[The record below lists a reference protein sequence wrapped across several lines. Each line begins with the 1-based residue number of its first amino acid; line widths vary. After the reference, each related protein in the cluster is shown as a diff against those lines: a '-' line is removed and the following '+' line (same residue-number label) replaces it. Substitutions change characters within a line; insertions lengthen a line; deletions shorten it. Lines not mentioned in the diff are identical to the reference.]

1 MPRGQPLLCQEDT
14 HQEGDVLPEI
24 TLMPR
29 GQPLLCQEDTVSPR
43 GDVFPEVTLIP
54 SKRVIVSVKRT
65 LYHKEGGVLP

>member
-1 MPRGQPLLCQEDT
+1 
-14 HQEGDVLPEI
+14 LPEV